1 MIDVTQGLLVVVVIV
16 LTVLLTAVGIQ
27 VFFILREVQQSIKKT
42 NKILDDAGLISGSV
56 AKPIA
61 AISNSLTEVSG
72 VAGLLGWLATRRK
85 KKENKEEKE
94 NV

>member
-1 MIDVTQGLLVVVVIV
+1 MIDVTQGLLIVVVII

-27 VFFILREVQQSIKKT
+27 VFFILREVQQSLKKT

-61 AISNSLTEVSG
+61 MISDSLTEVSG
-72 VAGLLGWLATRRK
+72 VAGLLGWLTARRK
-85 KKENKEEKE
+85 KKEAREAKE

>member
-1 MIDVTQGLLVVVVIV
+1 MIDVTQGLLVVVVVV

-27 VFFILREVQQSIKKT
+27 VFLILRELQQSIKKT
-42 NKILDDAGLISGSV
+42 NKILDDAGLISESV
-56 AKPIA
+56 AKPIS

-72 VAGLLGWLATRRK
+72 IAGLLGWLTARRK
-85 KKENKEEKE
+85 KTEKKGEKE